1 MTTAER
7 LINQGREEGME
18 KGIEKGLVKTALNMF
33 RKGLDLDT
41 VSEYIALPLEQLKG
55 LQHQASH

>member
-7 LINQGREEGME
+7 LIDQGREEGM
-18 KGIEKGLVKTALNMF
+18 VKTALNMF

-55 LQHQASH
+55 LQQQASL